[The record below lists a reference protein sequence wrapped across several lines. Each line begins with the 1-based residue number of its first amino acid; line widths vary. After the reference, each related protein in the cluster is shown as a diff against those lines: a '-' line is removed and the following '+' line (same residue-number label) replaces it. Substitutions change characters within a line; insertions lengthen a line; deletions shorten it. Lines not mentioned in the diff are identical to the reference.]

1 MSAEAAA
8 VATERSAALEKGAER
23 LRSELASRGAEVV
36 VVGSTLGGAL
46 RSAERDA
53 ALLASELER
62 LRGRNRSAALNALAV
77 HARQRLER
85 RHSDSAS
92 LLQSQTHG
100 QVIEIWSHP
109 AHSPPRQG
117 KTPAFQTASSLKR
130 AARLP

>member
-1 MSAEAAA
+1 M
-8 VATERSAALEKGAER
+8 
-23 LRSELASRGAEVV
+23 
-36 VVGSTLGGAL
+36 VGSTLGGAL

-92 LLQSQTHG
+92 LLQSATIASLH
-100 QVIEIWSHP
+100 E
-109 AHSPPRQG
+109 AAEARDRQANAEVCSMRLELEG
-117 KTPAFQTASSLKR
+117 EERRCEQLR
-130 AARLP
+130 AAHWRGR